1 VTIWLWASIAL
12 VAATL
17 IPVVMAC
24 RGRMAERLVAVQMA
38 TALTV
43 VALVVMS
50 FAFDA
55 PILMDLPL
63 ALILLGVPG
72 TLVIAVALERWI

>member
-1 VTIWLWASIAL
+1 MTIWLWTAIVL
-12 VAATL
+12 VAAIL
-17 IPVVMAC
+17 APAVMAC
-24 RGRMAERLVAVQMA
+24 RGRMAERLVALQMA
-38 TALTV
+38 TTLTA

-50 FAFDA
+50 FAFNA

-63 ALILLGVPG
+63 SLILLCIPG